1 MPLQKEWFIL
11 DHISY
16 FLNICGFYLQIHN
29 KVKCDYPFR
38 EISAFLLIYCLVQL
52 LILLQ
57 GKYNFYQ
64 NFHTKIITT
73 DILIPIVDTI
83 MVCVIILIRHRTLDD
98 NIKMLKLLSNTEE
111 KLDGCKKHW
120 KMLVQENKT
129 ALLKLVIFLTLVTIQ
144 LGLLFYKYNWKSLY
158 FVIQTVF
165 LILLVLE
172 IVIIT
177 TVLSIFKY
185 LVKKMNEDLLIDI
198 TEYYKLPIVDIKKT
212 VNGDYFLI
220 GWIKSAVEY
229 RRNENDGELFKAKS
243 LRIYKLTEFFELFNN
258 VFGISPMCIIICSLT
273 RLVLV
278 ILGHNEMYPYWF
290 QVNYYVNMMIM
301 ILFMESFVE
310 IVSICDI
317 ISYEIYRFGSGC
329 FKYLLDM
336 SSSSFIQ
343 KEYEVK
349 WVVRYLYLTVVE
361 KEGRERVATVSV
373 EVNW

>member
-11 DHISY
+11 EHISY

-38 EISAFLLIYCLVQL
+38 EISAFLLIYYLVQL
-52 LILLQ
+52 LILLE
-57 GKYNFYQ
+57 GKYNFYDK
-64 NFHTKIITT
+64 FHTKIITT

-98 NIKMLKLLSNTEE
+98 NIKMLKLLSNMEE
-111 KLDGCKKHW
+111 KLNGCNKHW

-129 ALLKLVIFLTLVTIQ
+129 VLLKLIIFLMLVTIQ
-144 LGLLFYKYNWKSLY
+144 LGLLFYKYNWNSLY

-165 LILLVLE
+165 LTLLVLE

-198 TEYYKLPIVDIKKT
+198 TEYYKLPIADIKKT
-212 VNGDYFLI
+212 VNGDYILI
-220 GWIKSAVEY
+220 GWIKSAIEY

-273 RLVLV
+273 RLLLV
-278 ILGHNEMYPYWF
+278 ILGYNEMYPYWF
-290 QVNYYVNMMIM
+290 QVNYYVNVIIMM
-301 ILFMESFVE
+301 LFMVR
-310 IVSICDI
+310 I
-317 ISYEIYRFGSGC
+317 IS
-329 FKYLLDM
+329 
-336 SSSSFIQ
+336 
-343 KEYEVK
+343 
-349 WVVRYLYLTVVE
+349 
-361 KEGRERVATVSV
+361 
-373 EVNW
+373 